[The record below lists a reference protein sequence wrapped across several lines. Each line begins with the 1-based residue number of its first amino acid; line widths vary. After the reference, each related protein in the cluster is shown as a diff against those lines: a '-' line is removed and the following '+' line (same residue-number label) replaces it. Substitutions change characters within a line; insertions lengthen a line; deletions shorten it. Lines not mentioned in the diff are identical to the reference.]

1 MSEQYGDGSMMPA
14 FGQDFGPQGVHFED
28 PQLQQDKDVISSH
41 PLFPLLRLIFQK
53 CELATANP
61 RDSSAG
67 PADVCSAESFSEDI
81 SRFASEFKND
91 PSRQWCYDPN
101 SESDQLMVMAI
112 GVLRLHLLE
121 LEKVH
126 ELCRSFTDRYIQC
139 LKTKMPVEIVIDDRD
154 SPPLSSN
161 FDEFS
166 GLGFSPAASDKQMSE
181 GEPGS
186 PRANNSSSAM
196 SQDGFPKGISLEIEE
211 VGGAPADIVH
221 TEIISYERAELPREC
236 QPRAPLG
243 STAHK
248 PSPEMLQPS
257 EHASPVQTLKMEP
270 IHQVPSSLPSTPIS
284 VSQAVSTSAG
294 PSPSVSSSIS
304 GLSASSGLSPWTHHP
319 VMIEGVVGSMSHHD
333 QIDLN
338 LHSLTPQAPSLS
350 ELESSGSSSSK
361 YIPLQSPSVK
371 LEHIE
376 HTKLEPV
383 SENNRLGVFTSDPSE
398 YPSTV
403 GDIDGISTLHATS
416 PSLLTTPS
424 LVQSMSGHP
433 PISSSTLS
441 TLEPSPSASSL
452 ATKTPPPTSSSG
464 SVTHS
469 SSNSRKRDSTSDS
482 HDTPSS
488 SSKRVKKE
496 DKDDKK
502 PQPKKRGIFPKQATN
517 ILRAWLFQNLT
528 HPYPSEEQKKNLS
541 QQTGL
546 TILQVNNWFINARR
560 RIVQPMID
568 SSNRAMAPYTTGSYP
583 SPDPY
588 GPGMGVFPHPM
599 HPGLQGFGGG
609 MGSGMGLPPHS
620 LPAMPPPPMPPIS
633 RDGGMTNM
641 FSAFGSGQLPNHHS
655 MLGGGGGL
663 HGIGNPHGYPSIP
676 TLPPDLTS
684 LSNSC

>member
-1 MSEQYGDGSMMPA
+1 MMPN

-28 PQLQQDKDVISSH
+28 PQFQQDKDIISSH

-67 PADVCSAESFSEDI
+67 TADVCSAESFSEDI
-81 SRFASEFKND
+81 SRFAAEFKND

-166 GLGFSPAASDKQMSE
+166 VSFAGLGFSPAASDKQMSE
-181 GEPGS
+181 GDPGS
-186 PRANNSSSAM
+186 PRNNSSAM
-196 SQDGFPKGISLEIEE
+196 SQDGFPK
-211 VGGAPADIVH
+211 V
-221 TEIISYERAELPREC
+221 
-236 QPRAPLG
+236 
-243 STAHK
+243 
-248 PSPEMLQPS
+248 
-257 EHASPVQTLKMEP
+257 
-270 IHQVPSSLPSTPIS
+270 
-284 VSQAVSTSAG
+284 
-294 PSPSVSSSIS
+294 
-304 GLSASSGLSPWTHHP
+304 
-319 VMIEGVVGSMSHHD
+319 
-333 QIDLN
+333 
-338 LHSLTPQAPSLS
+338 
-350 ELESSGSSSSK
+350 
-361 YIPLQSPSVK
+361 
-371 LEHIE
+371 EHIE

-383 SENNRLGVFTSDPSE
+383 SENNRLGVFTSDSSE
-398 YPSTV
+398 YPPTV
-403 GDIDGISTLHATS
+403 GDIDGIATLHATS
-416 PSLLTTPS
+416 PSLLSTPS
-424 LVQSMSGHP
+424 LVQSMTSHP

-441 TLEPSPSASSL
+441 TLEPSPSTNSL
-452 ATKTPPPTSSSG
+452 VTTTPPPTSSSTL
-464 SVTHS
+464 VTHS
-469 SSNSRKRDSTSDS
+469 SSSSRKRDSTSDS
-482 HDTPSS
+482 HDATSS

-568 SSNRAMAPYTTGSYP
+568 SSNRAMAPYTSGSYP

-609 MGSGMGLPPHS
+609 MGAGMGLPHHA
-620 LPAMPPPPMPPIS
+620 LPSMPPPHMPPIS

-641 FSAFGSGQLPNHHS
+641 FSAFGTGQLPNHHS
-655 MLGGGGGL
+655 MLGSGGGL
-663 HGIGNPHGYPSIP
+663 HGIGNHHGYPSIP